1 MTELY
6 SKAKLPTRFGEFD
19 IYIFKQDT
27 LEHAVL
33 IKPWEDKAV
42 TVRIQS
48 KCVTGEVFGSLKCD
62 CGEQLEISLDVI
74 GTLGGI
80 LVYLDQEGRGI
91 GLGNKIK
98 AYNLQDQGYD
108 TVDANLMLGFSEDER
123 DFSAAAG
130 ILAQFDVSSVRL
142 MTNNPDKA
150 EALKKAGIKVE
161 RIPIKGGL
169 NSHNIDYLS
178 AKQDKM
184 GHDLGLTGLKT
195 NHREDVRKIRKN
207 RSDTSE
213 NMVLIARLGSRRGA

>member
-19 IYIFKQDT
+19 IYVFKEDS

-33 IKPWEDKAV
+33 IKPWDSEAV

-74 GTLGGI
+74 GTVGGI

-98 AYNLQDQGYD
+98 AYDLQDKGHD
-108 TVDANLMLGFSEDER
+108 TVDANLILGFSEDER
-123 DFSAAAG
+123 DFSAAAE

-142 MTNNPDKA
+142 ITNNPDKV
-150 EALKKAGIKVE
+150 EALVKAGIKVE
-161 RIPIKGGL
+161 RIPIKGEL

-178 AKQDKM
+178 AKQEKM

-195 NHREDVRKIRKN
+195 NHKEDVRKIRKN
-207 RSDTSE
+207 RSDIKE
-213 NMVLIARLGSRRGA
+213 NMVLLARLGSRRGA